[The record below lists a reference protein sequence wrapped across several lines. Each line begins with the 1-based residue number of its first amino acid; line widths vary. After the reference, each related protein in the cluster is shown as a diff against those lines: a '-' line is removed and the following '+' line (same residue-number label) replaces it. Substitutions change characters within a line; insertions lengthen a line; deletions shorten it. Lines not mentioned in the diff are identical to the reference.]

1 MTRPSLSLQVRLTLT
16 ALGCALV
23 GLSISGAIVAYKSRG
38 SVREA
43 ALSDARRL
51 VASEAA
57 KLEGTL
63 NATYE
68 TVHSLGNAMVG
79 MRTSA
84 QPPSREQIDAM
95 MANMLRANPDVLA
108 YSNLWEANALDGRD
122 ADFVDKKPN
131 HDHTGRFL
139 PYWNRG
145 SGQIAVE
152 PLTGY
157 DKAGEN
163 DWYVIPQ
170 KTLKD
175 ALIEP
180 YLYKVMGKDV
190 LMTSLMTPML
200 IDGKFV
206 AVVGADFPLVG
217 LQASLS
223 KVKPFG
229 VGSVDLISNGG
240 LYATNA
246 NAAKLAKPADD
257 LPKDALAAVKS
268 GKAFEYIA
276 DGQAHLFAP
285 LSIGNGGT
293 PWALH
298 ASFPL
303 AAVMGPA
310 NAIVVTSIVV
320 GLLCLLAMAAVLML
334 AMRRAM
340 QPLQRLN
347 AAMADLATGQGDLT
361 RQLKVERDDEVGQ
374 ISASFNAFVARI
386 KSLVLDIKQQSGVLD
401 QTSATL
407 GGITGDIAERSC
419 RQSDASA
426 STAASVEQMTVSIT
440 HVADHGS
447 DADAAARATDELTRN
462 AAGRIQQTAKEI
474 AAIEGTMQEVRKG
487 VEQLDGRAKQISAIA
502 TVIHDIAGQT
512 NLLALN
518 AAIEAA
524 RAGEQGRGFAVVAD
538 EVRKLAE
545 RTTQAT
551 VEINQML
558 EGIQLDSSQAVAR
571 VGEVALKVE
580 QGVALS
586 RDAASSIESI
596 HVKVGLLTGQ
606 VSEIALATS
615 EQSSASTQIA
625 QHVELISEMARDNDG
640 SIQTAR
646 NAVLKLQEQAQE
658 LAKQVGRFKV

>member
-1 MTRPSLSLQVRLTLT
+1 MFPRLSLQVRLTLT
-16 ALGCALV
+16 ALACAFL
-23 GLSISGAIVAYKSRG
+23 GLAVSGAIVAVQSRN
-38 SVREA
+38 SVRDA
-43 ALSDARRL
+43 ALSDARHL

-68 TVHSLGNAMVG
+68 TVHSLGHTLVG
-79 MRTSA
+79 MRSSA
-84 QPPSREQIDAM
+84 QPPTREQIDAM
-95 MANMLRANPDVLA
+95 MANLLKANPDVLA
-108 YSNLWEANALDGRD
+108 YSNMWEPNALDGRD
-122 ADFVDKKPN
+122 AEFVDKKPS

-145 SGQIAVE
+145 SGQVAVE
-152 PLTGY
+152 PLAGY

-190 LMTSLMTPML
+190 LMTSLMAPML

-206 AVVGADFPLVG
+206 AVVGADFPLQG
-217 LQASLS
+217 LQTSLA

-229 VGSVDLISNGG
+229 VGGVDLISNGG

-246 NAAKLAKPADD
+246 DAAKLAKPADD
-257 LPKDALAAVKS
+257 LPKDALAAVKA
-268 GKAFEYIA
+268 GQPYEYIA
-276 DGQAHLFAP
+276 NGQAHVFAP
-285 LSIGNGGT
+285 LTVGNGGT
-293 PWALH
+293 PWSLH

-310 NAIVVTSIVV
+310 NAIVTTSAVV
-320 GLLCLLAMAAVLML
+320 GILCLLGTGMVLYLAVRGALL
-334 AMRRAM
+334 
-340 QPLQRLN
+340 PLQRLN
-347 AAMADLATGQGDLT
+347 GAMADLATGQGDLT
-361 RQLKVERDDEVGQ
+361 RRLKIERQDEVGQ
-374 ISASFNAFVARI
+374 ISGAFNAFVERI
-386 KSLVLDIKQQSGVLD
+386 QSLVVDIKQQSGALD
-401 QTSATL
+401 QTSDTL
-407 GGITGDIAERSC
+407 GGITGDIAERSR

-440 HVADHGS
+440 HVADHGR
-447 DADAAARATDELTRN
+447 DADQASHATDELTRS
-462 AAGRIQQTAKEI
+462 AASRIQQTAKEI
-474 AAIEGTMQEVRKG
+474 AAIEGTMQEVRAG
-487 VEQLDGRAKQISAIA
+487 VEQLDGRARQINDIA
-502 TVIHDIAGQT
+502 AVIRDIAGQT

-545 RTTQAT
+545 RTAQAT
-551 VEINQML
+551 VEIGDML
-558 EGIQLDSSQAVAR
+558 GVIQQDSSQAVAR
-571 VGEVALKVE
+571 VEAVTQKVG

-586 RDAASSIESI
+586 REAAEAIASI
-596 HVKVGLLTGQ
+596 HSKVGQLTNQ

-625 QHVELISEMARDNDG
+625 QHVELISDMARDNDS
-640 SIQTAR
+640 SIQSAR
-646 NAVLKLQEQAQE
+646 NAVLRLQEQAHV
-658 LAKQVGRFKV
+658 LAEQVGRFKV